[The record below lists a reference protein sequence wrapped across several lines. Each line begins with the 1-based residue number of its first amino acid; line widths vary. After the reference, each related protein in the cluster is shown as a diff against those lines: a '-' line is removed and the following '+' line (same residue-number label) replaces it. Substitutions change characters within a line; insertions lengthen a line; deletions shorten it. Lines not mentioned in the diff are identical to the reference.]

1 MQEKKPKMTIE
12 QQMAADKEEQTKAV
26 ETNSQQLMASENASQ
41 QNAEAGKLPHQAVA
55 EWVHRSFPGHEN
67 AFYGGVVGLALAI
80 LFLIVGFWTTL
91 EIALFCIAG
100 VAVGQLLDGD
110 PRIIRTIR
118 SLFEPRN

>member
-12 QQMAADKEEQTKAV
+12 QQIAADEEEQTKAV
-26 ETNSQQLMASENASQ
+26 EANSQQLVASEKVSPQ
-41 QNAEAGKLPHQAVA
+41 SAEASKLPHQAVVG
-55 EWVHRSFPGHEN
+55 WVHRSFPGHEN
-67 AFYGGVVGLALAI
+67 AFYGGVTGLALAI

>member
-12 QQMAADKEEQTKAV
+12 QQMAAGKEEQTHTTEA
-26 ETNSQQLMASENASQ
+26 NSPQLMSHENASQ
-41 QNAEAGKLPHQAVA
+41 QSADTGKLPHQAVV

-67 AFYGGVVGLALAI
+67 AVYGGLIGLALAI
-80 LFLIVGFWTTL
+80 LFLIAGPWTTL
-91 EIALFCIAG
+91 EIAFFCIVG

-118 SLFEPRN
+118 SFFEPRN